1 MITAYTH
8 HYNSVQSRIIVDC
21 RISLPNSEPEEGSEQ
36 KALWDTGA
44 MVTCI
49 STKLA
54 TDLGLSATDET
65 MVVGANNEPFKVPTY
80 CVQIMMGNF
89 VIPIHNVIGLPMDGN
104 EHSMIIGMDIIS
116 QGDLSITNYSGR
128 TVISFRTPS
137 LETIDYVSEIEIQNK
152 CNKLHAVNIK
162 TKRPDKCACGSG
174 KDYKNC
180 HGSSVYT
187 KNNR

>member
-8 HYNSVQSRIIVDC
+8 PYESIQSRVIIDC
-21 RISLPNSEPEEGSEQ
+21 QISLPNSNPEEGSEQ

-54 TDLGLSATDET
+54 YDLGLIAIDET

-80 CVQIMMGNF
+80 CVQIKMGSF
-89 VIPIHNVIGLPMDGN
+89 VIPIHNVVGLPMDGN

-116 QGDLSITNYSGR
+116 KGDLPITNYSGR

-137 LETIDYVSEIEIQNK
+137 LETIDYVSEIALQNK
-152 CNKLHAVNIK
+152 CNKLHTTNVKA
-162 TKRPDKCACGSG
+162 KRPDKCACGSG

-180 HGSSVYT
+180 HGNSVYT
-187 KNNR
+187 KHKG